1 MASTRR
7 QCREAL
13 GIAFA
18 SQGFGRVYTFAP
30 LDLKGETKV
39 LVISSDNTRHE
50 VLGAGFANNFYR
62 FFLDVYVLRRGDIDT
77 EGFLDDLHE
86 IVRAVARAGV
96 GNPVWNEITL
106 EEESVAFF
114 ADVSDVKY
122 RLERHFLLLKVSSS

>member
-13 GIAFA
+13 GVAFA
-18 SQGFGRVYTFAP
+18 SQGFGRVYIYAP

-39 LVISSDNTRHE
+39 LVITSDNTRHE

-77 EGFLDDLHE
+77 ESFLDDMHE
-86 IVRAVARAGV
+86 IIRAVARAGV

-106 EEESVAFF
+106 EEESEALYVE
-114 ADVSDVKY
+114 VSGAPY
-122 RLERHFLLLKVSSS
+122 RLERHFLLLKVSSD